1 MPGIQRSSAFFC
13 PFAFESIV
21 TIRICP
27 HARQAQQSRRRELN
41 GLQRLLSRIHPLRRR
56 RRPCFPPRAYWKPV
70 RPEPAKF
77 AVCRRSLP
85 PIQPARQ
92 HELARSSQKM
102 LRKPSKSFGC
112 IVVSLLPP
120 STACIGVSSNR
131 AHSCSSCR
139 QSRHECASIAGL
151 NTLGASG
158 SPMTSKSGRFY
169 TS

>member
-1 MPGIQRSSAFFC
+1 MPGIQRSSAFFLLGLR
-13 PFAFESIV
+13 AV
-21 TIRICP
+21 TTPRP
-27 HARQAQQSRRRELN
+27 ERTP
-41 GLQRLLSRIHPLRRR
+41 RLLSRIQPLKRR
-56 RRPCFPPRAYWKPV
+56 RRPYLPPPAYWKSV
-70 RPEPAKF
+70 RLEPAKF
-77 AVCRRSLP
+77 VVCRRSLP
-85 PIQPARQ
+85 PIQPVRQ
-92 HELARSSQKM
+92 LELARSSQKM

-112 IVVSLLPP
+112 IFVSLLSP

-139 QSRHECASIAGL
+139 QRRHECASIAGL